1 MRKNVWLYGVIAG
14 IILAF
19 GIFISFVYSDHIDF
33 DKGMY
38 FGYAMMLLAFS
49 LIFVGV
55 KNYRDKYNNG
65 VISFGKAFQIGLFIT
80 LIASSFY
87 VISWLIDYYYFIP
100 DFADK
105 YAAHT
110 LEKLKASGVSAAEI
124 SRQAAAMESF
134 KTMYKNPFFNI
145 LLTYSEILPVGLL
158 LSLVS
163 ALVLKKK
170 NTRDN
175 QLPTQKASGI

>member
-1 MRKNVWLYGVIAG
+1 MRKNIWQYGVISG

-19 GIFISFVYSDHIDF
+19 GIFLTAAYHDQIDF
-33 DKGMY
+33 DKSMY

-55 KNYRDKYNNG
+55 KNYRDKYNG
-65 VISFGKAFQIGLFIT
+65 GSISFGRAFRIGLFIT
-80 LIASSFY
+80 LIASTFY
-87 VISWLIDYYYFIP
+87 VASWLIDYYFFIP

-105 YAAHT
+105 YAAHAI
-110 LEKLKASGVSAAEI
+110 EKLKAGGASAAEI
-124 SRQAAAMESF
+124 SRQTIEMENF

-158 LSLVS
+158 LSFIS

-170 NTRDN
+170 NAGDRRQQN
-175 QLPTQKASGI
+175 QEVTSM